1 MARRRRAVANGPTRT
16 PGNGGSGAGDQ
27 SGLTLVELVVTLLI
41 IGLLAAVSYPSLG
54 NVLAVMISKG
64 SVEQVTGAIRQARQ
78 EAITM
83 GQHHCI
89 QFSGT
94 PETTYAI
101 KTASNGSTCDGATP
115 VFSEAIGNGAVVT
128 TPASLTVIFDP
139 TGLVTNY
146 PQPTAACPPVTTG
159 STKCPFVVQIG
170 VDTQPASCLS
180 TVGVTIY
187 GGVRTTKC

>member
-1 MARRRRAVANGPTRT
+1 MERRRAEATDPTMA
-16 PGNGGSGAGDQ
+16 PVNGGSGARRE
-27 SGLTLVELVVTLLI
+27 SGVTLVELVVTLLI
-41 IGLLAAVSYPSLG
+41 IGLLAMASYPTLG

-64 SVEQVTGAIRQARQ
+64 SVEQVAGAIRQARQ
-78 EAITM
+78 EAITS
-83 GQHHCI
+83 GQGYCI
-89 QFSGT
+89 RFSGT

-115 VFSEAIGNGAVVT
+115 VFSETIGNGAVVT
-128 TPASLTVIFDP
+128 TPANLTIIFDA

-170 VDTQPASCLS
+170 LDTQPASCLS

-187 GGVRTTKC
+187 GGVRATKC